1 MFVIKRDGRQEGVH
15 LNKITARI
23 AKLCHGL
30 NMNFIDPAGVAVKVV
45 KGMYAGVTTR
55 ELDQLA
61 AETCKSFLLS
71 PFAHHILPTNLLF
84 YVIRRLFID
93 LSP

>member
-1 MFVIKRDGRQEGVH
+1 MFVIKRDGRHESVH

-23 AKLCHGL
+23 AKLCQGL

-61 AETCKSFLLS
+61 AETCKFLSF
-71 PFAHHILPTNLLF
+71 
-84 YVIRRLFID
+84 
-93 LSP
+93 